1 MKKPINYFSFSLSDR
16 EEKPRS
22 VETDMAIAAR
32 SLPFALVAQVLG
44 VAAIILVLIWTI
56 SFRGGLAWEATNKN
70 LIFNVRLPSLKKKQF
85 NLISL
90 FPFFNQ
96 VVFFEILN
104 LGFPCFVLGK
114 VW

>member
-44 VAAIILVLIWTI
+44 IAAIILVLIWTI

-70 LIFNVRLPSLKKKQF
+70 LIFNVRLPSLKKKTIQF
-85 NLISL
+85 DFS
-90 FPFFNQ
+90 
-96 VVFFEILN
+96 VFF
-104 LGFPCFVLGK
+104 F
-114 VW
+114 